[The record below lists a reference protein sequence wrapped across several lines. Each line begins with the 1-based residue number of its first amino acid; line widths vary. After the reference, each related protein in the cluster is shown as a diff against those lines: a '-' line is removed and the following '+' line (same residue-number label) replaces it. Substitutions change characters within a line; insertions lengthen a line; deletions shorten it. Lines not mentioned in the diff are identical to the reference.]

1 MSAVPITRVRTIVDK
16 IEDGGRGIKLFSLV
30 DPDHWELPPFR
41 PGAHIDLH
49 LPGGLVRTYSLCND
63 PADDK
68 RYVVAVKREA
78 EGRGGSIV
86 LHDAVKV
93 GDTIGVTLPRG
104 GLDLSADVTRFT
116 FIGGGIGV
124 TPFLSAAAWLEA
136 HGPFEIHAALIAR
149 GEPPLADL
157 LAPLR
162 KSGHVVIHDTS
173 SGQRPDIA
181 ALVGRPLSDIA
192 LACCGPDGMIDDFE
206 QASRD
211 WPADRVHIER
221 FVPPPL
227 PVDPDAQALCARAR
241 KIEAGNHRGAG
252 QTMLSALTDIGIDVP
267 ASCCGGICRLLQ
279 GGLAGRTAGASRPR
293 AVGRRSANAASWS
306 AWRVP
311 LGIAWFSISDVADL
325 TVKQAATVIR
335 CRLFAFTA
343 HRDARRSG
351 QRSARFGWLTNI
363 P

>member
-1 MSAVPITRVRTIVDK
+1 MSAVPITKVRTIVDK
-16 IEDGGRGIKLFSLV
+16 IEDGGRGIKVFSLV
-30 DPDHWELPPFR
+30 DPDHWELPPFG

-124 TPFLSAAAWLEA
+124 TPFLSAAAFLRRMGRSKFTL
-136 HGPFEIHAALIAR
+136 HMIAR

-181 ALVGRPLSDIA
+181 ALVGRPLSDVA

-227 PVDPDAQALCARAR
+227 PIDPDAKPYVLALAKSKREITVA
-241 KIEAGNHRGAG
+241 AG
-252 QTMLSALTDIGIDVP
+252 QTMLSALTDIGIEVP
-267 ASCCGGICRLLQ
+267 ASCCGGICGSCKVDWLEGQ
-279 GGLAGRTAGASRPR
+279 P
-293 AVGRRSANAASWS
+293 V
-306 AWRVP
+306 
-311 LGIAWFSISDVADL
+311 
-325 TVKQAATVIR
+325 
-335 CRLFAFTA
+335 
-343 HRDARRSG
+343 HRDRVLSPAERERSLLVCVAG
-351 QRSARFGWLTNI
+351 SAGDRLVLDL
-363 P
+363 

>member
-1 MSAVPITRVRTIVDK
+1 MTAVPITKVRTIVEQ
-16 IEDGGRGIKLFSLV
+16 IEDGGPGIKLFSLV

-86 LHDAVKV
+86 LHDEVKV

-124 TPFLSAAAWLEA
+124 TPFLSAAAFLKRMGRSKFTL
-136 HGPFEIHAALIAR
+136 HMIAR

-157 LAPLR
+157 LAALR

-181 ALVGRPLSDIA
+181 ALVGRPLSDVA

-227 PVDPDAQALCARAR
+227 PVDPDAKPYVLALAKSKREITVA
-241 KIEAGNHRGAG
+241 AG

-267 ASCCGGICRLLQ
+267 ASCCGGICGSCKVDWLEGQ
-279 GGLAGRTAGASRPR
+279 P
-293 AVGRRSANAASWS
+293 V
-306 AWRVP
+306 
-311 LGIAWFSISDVADL
+311 
-325 TVKQAATVIR
+325 
-335 CRLFAFTA
+335 
-343 HRDARRSG
+343 HRDRVLSPAERERSLLVCVAG
-351 QRSARFGWLTNI
+351 SAGDRLVLDL
-363 P
+363 

>member
-1 MSAVPITRVRTIVDK
+1 MSAVPITKVRTIVDTV
-16 IEDGGRGIKLFSLV
+16 EDGGRGIKLFSLV

-86 LHDAVKV
+86 LHDEVKV

-124 TPFLSAAAWLEA
+124 TPFLSAAAFLKRMGRSKFTL
-136 HGPFEIHAALIAR
+136 HMIAR

-157 LAPLR
+157 LAALR

-181 ALVGRPLSDIA
+181 ALVGRPLSDVA

-227 PVDPDAQALCARAR
+227 PVDPDAKPYVLALAKSKREITVA
-241 KIEAGNHRGAG
+241 AG

-267 ASCCGGICRLLQ
+267 ASCCGGICGSCKVDWLEGQ
-279 GGLAGRTAGASRPR
+279 P
-293 AVGRRSANAASWS
+293 V
-306 AWRVP
+306 
-311 LGIAWFSISDVADL
+311 
-325 TVKQAATVIR
+325 
-335 CRLFAFTA
+335 
-343 HRDARRSG
+343 HRDRVLSPAERERSLLVCVAG
-351 QRSARFGWLTNI
+351 SAGDRLVLDL
-363 P
+363 

>member
-1 MSAVPITRVRTIVDK
+1 MSAVPITKVRTIVDTV
-16 IEDGGRGIKLFSLV
+16 EDGGRGIKLFSLV

-63 PADDK
+63 PFDNK

-86 LHDAVKV
+86 LHDEVKV

-104 GLDLSADVTRFT
+104 GLDLSAEVTRFT

-124 TPFLSAAAWLEA
+124 TPFLSAAAFLKRMGRSKFTL
-136 HGPFEIHAALIAR
+136 HMIAR

-181 ALVGRPLSDIA
+181 ALVGRPLSDVA

-227 PVDPDAQALCARAR
+227 PVDPDAKPYVLALAKSNREITVA
-241 KIEAGNHRGAG
+241 AG
-252 QTMLSALTDIGIDVP
+252 QTMLSALTDIGVDVP
-267 ASCCGGICRLLQ
+267 ASCCGGICGSCKVDWLEGQ
-279 GGLAGRTAGASRPR
+279 P
-293 AVGRRSANAASWS
+293 V
-306 AWRVP
+306 
-311 LGIAWFSISDVADL
+311 
-325 TVKQAATVIR
+325 
-335 CRLFAFTA
+335 
-343 HRDARRSG
+343 HRDRVLSPAERERSLLVCVAG
-351 QRSARFGWLTNI
+351 SAGDRLVLDL
-363 P
+363 

>member
-1 MSAVPITRVRTIVDK
+1 MSALPITKVRTIVDK
-16 IEDGGRGIKLFSLV
+16 IEDGGQGIKLFSLV

-63 PADDK
+63 PVDNK

-86 LHDAVKV
+86 LHDEVKV

-104 GLDLSADVTRFT
+104 GLDLSTDVTRFT
-116 FIGGGIGV
+116 FVGGGIGV
-124 TPFLSAAAWLEA
+124 TPFLSAAAWLKRMGRSKFTL
-136 HGPFEIHAALIAR
+136 HMIAR
-149 GEPPLADL
+149 GEPPLAEL
-157 LAPLR
+157 LAPLC
-162 KSGHVVIHDTS
+162 KSGHLVIHDTS

-181 ALVGRPLSDIA
+181 ALVGRPLSDVA

-227 PVDPDAQALCARAR
+227 PVDPDAKPYVLALAKSQREIIVA
-241 KIEAGNHRGAG
+241 AG
-252 QTMLSALTDIGIDVP
+252 QTMLSALIDIGVDVP
-267 ASCCGGICRLLQ
+267 ASCCGGICGSCKVDWLEGQ
-279 GGLAGRTAGASRPR
+279 P
-293 AVGRRSANAASWS
+293 V
-306 AWRVP
+306 
-311 LGIAWFSISDVADL
+311 
-325 TVKQAATVIR
+325 
-335 CRLFAFTA
+335 
-343 HRDARRSG
+343 HRDRVLSPAERERSLLVCVAG
-351 QRSARFGWLTNI
+351 SARDRLVLDL
-363 P
+363 

>member
-1 MSAVPITRVRTIVDK
+1 MTAVPITKVRTIVEQ
-16 IEDGGRGIKLFSLV
+16 IEDGGPGIKLFSLV

-124 TPFLSAAAWLEA
+124 TPFLSAAAWLKRMGRSKFML
-136 HGPFEIHAALIAR
+136 HMIAR
-149 GEPPLADL
+149 GKPPLADL

-181 ALVGRPLSDIA
+181 ALVGRPLSDVA

-227 PVDPDAQALCARAR
+227 PVDPDAKPYVLALAKSNREITVA
-241 KIEAGNHRGAG
+241 AG

-267 ASCCGGICRLLQ
+267 ASCCGGICGSCKVDWLEGQ
-279 GGLAGRTAGASRPR
+279 P
-293 AVGRRSANAASWS
+293 V
-306 AWRVP
+306 
-311 LGIAWFSISDVADL
+311 
-325 TVKQAATVIR
+325 
-335 CRLFAFTA
+335 
-343 HRDARRSG
+343 HRDRVLSPAERERSLLVCVAG
-351 QRSARFGWLTNI
+351 SAGDRLVLDL
-363 P
+363 

>member
-1 MSAVPITRVRTIVDK
+1 MSAVAITRVRTIVDK
-16 IEDGGRGIKLFSLV
+16 IEDGGRGIKLFSLI

-49 LPGGLVRTYSLCND
+49 MPGGLVRTYSLCND
-63 PADDK
+63 PANDK

-78 EGRGGSIV
+78 EGRGGSIM
-86 LHDAVKV
+86 LHDEVKV

-124 TPFLSAAAWLEA
+124 TPFLSAAAFLKRMGRSKFTL
-136 HGPFEIHAALIAR
+136 HMIAR

-181 ALVGRPLSDIA
+181 ALVGRPLSDVA

-227 PVDPDAQALCARAR
+227 PVDPDAKPYVLALAKSKREITVA
-241 KIEAGNHRGAG
+241 AG

-267 ASCCGGICRLLQ
+267 ASCCGGICGSCKVDWLEGQ
-279 GGLAGRTAGASRPR
+279 P
-293 AVGRRSANAASWS
+293 V
-306 AWRVP
+306 
-311 LGIAWFSISDVADL
+311 
-325 TVKQAATVIR
+325 
-335 CRLFAFTA
+335 
-343 HRDARRSG
+343 HRDRVLSPAERERSLLVCVAG
-351 QRSARFGWLTNI
+351 SAGDRLVLDL
-363 P
+363 

>member
-1 MSAVPITRVRTIVDK
+1 MSALPITKVRTIVDK
-16 IEDGGRGIKLFSLV
+16 IEDGGQGIKLFSLV

-49 LPGGLVRTYSLCND
+49 LSGGLVRTYSLCND
-63 PADDK
+63 PVDNK

-86 LHDAVKV
+86 LHDEVKV

-104 GLDLSADVTRFT
+104 GLDLSTDVTRFT
-116 FIGGGIGV
+116 FVGGGIGV
-124 TPFLSAAAWLEA
+124 TPFLSAAAFLKRTGRSKFTL
-136 HGPFEIHAALIAR
+136 HMIAR

-162 KSGHVVIHDTS
+162 KSGHLVIHDTS

-181 ALVGRPLSDIA
+181 ALVGRPLSDVA

-227 PVDPDAQALCARAR
+227 PVDPDAKPYVLALAKSQREIIVA
-241 KIEAGNHRGAG
+241 AG
-252 QTMLSALTDIGIDVP
+252 QTMLSALIDIGVDVP
-267 ASCCGGICRLLQ
+267 ASCCGGICGSCKVDWLEGQ
-279 GGLAGRTAGASRPR
+279 P
-293 AVGRRSANAASWS
+293 V
-306 AWRVP
+306 
-311 LGIAWFSISDVADL
+311 
-325 TVKQAATVIR
+325 
-335 CRLFAFTA
+335 
-343 HRDARRSG
+343 HRDRVLSPAERERSLLVCVAG
-351 QRSARFGWLTNI
+351 SARDRLVLDL
-363 P
+363 